1 MLRVLW
7 QSLPANVAATS
18 GKLLT
23 RVRTRISAPPAA
35 LKKSLLFTRRTV
47 NAFPGTETTQRI
59 SLRLSTKKVS
69 RFSRGKESADIRIA

>member
-18 GKLLT
+18 GKLLIP
-23 RVRTRISAPPAA
+23 VRTRISAPPVAQR
-35 LKKSLLFTRRTV
+35 KSRRSTRRTV
-47 NAFPGTETTQRI
+47 NAFPGTANTLRI
-59 SLRLSTKKVS
+59 SLRRLTITVS